1 MSEQQGRTVTQ
12 RVRDAV
18 TYVALS
24 AMLGPFLLYDP
35 PLVGGYARREW
46 LAIGIGMAAWWLVL
60 EGIFGIPSALM
71 EAVYP

>member
-1 MSEQQGRTVTQ
+1 MSEQQARKVTH
-12 RVRDAV
+12 RIRAAV
-18 TYVALS
+18 TYVVFS
-24 AMLGPFLLYDP
+24 AIFGPFLLYDP